1 MTDVKKMYPMTDV
14 KRVQK
19 WLMFGVEFF
28 KYIDYKIHRG
38 LMTQLTVV
46 FLDFSQQ
53 VRDSLLVCGA
63 RTGEVSKKKTVKLPG
78 VEGDGW
84 QSRDKG
90 FLNLPCFKINQ
101 YLNNQVNGHFSKPIP
116 QTLFVFTGEIFSI
129 FSFVVFLLSS

>member
-53 VRDSLLVCGA
+53 VRDSLLVCEA
-63 RTGEVSKKKTVKLPG
+63 RTGEVSTKKTVKLWR
-78 VEGDGW
+78 DGW

-129 FSFVVFLLSS
+129 FSLVAFLSS

>member
-90 FLNLPCFKINQ
+90 ILNRPCFKINQ
-101 YLNNQVNGHFSKPIP
+101 YLKKKKTS
-116 QTLFVFTGEIFSI
+116 
-129 FSFVVFLLSS
+129 

>member
-1 MTDVKKMYPMTDV
+1 
-14 KRVQK
+14 
-19 WLMFGVEFF
+19 MFGVEFF

-63 RTGEVSKKKTVKLPG
+63 RTGQVSTKNPVKLG

-90 FLNLPCFKINQ
+90 FLNLPCFKINL
-101 YLNNQVNGHFSKPIP
+101 YSNNQDNGHFSKPIP
-116 QTLFVFTGEIFSI
+116 HTLFVFTGEIFSI
-129 FSFVVFLLSS
+129 FSLVAFLSS